1 MKMEQKK
8 ENRGGK
14 REGSGRK
21 PKADAKRI
29 TFSIVCSE
37 SKRQAIELAA
47 KKENLSKSQFI
58 MSHIKP
64 FLI

>member
-1 MKMEQKK
+1 MP
-8 ENRGGK
+8 RGGK

-37 SKRQAIELAA
+37 SERQAIELAA

-64 FLI
+64 FLN